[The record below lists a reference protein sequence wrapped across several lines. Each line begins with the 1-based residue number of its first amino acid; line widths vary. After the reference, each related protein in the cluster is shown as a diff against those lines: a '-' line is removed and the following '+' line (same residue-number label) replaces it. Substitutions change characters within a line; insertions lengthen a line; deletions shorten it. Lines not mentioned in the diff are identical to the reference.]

1 MGRNAKH
8 ASFLAQIGGDPPRD
22 GGHTSSVTVMDRGA
36 TLIARGHELE
46 LLEMAFARA
55 RNRGPITVVVA
66 GDTGI
71 GKSWL
76 LTAFAARLGPDVVV
90 ARGRCL
96 DYEGAGPPFDP
107 FESIVAALPASG
119 KRTAPRSASPLAKVD
134 RPAQIRRRLVEAAS
148 AGPVVAI
155 VEDLH
160 WADPSSNDLFASL
173 AADPVAGVL
182 LIGTYRTDGLPWN
195 HPLRRI
201 LTDLDRMSTNVRIDL
216 EPLSRAET
224 AALLTSR
231 LATAPSDREVDAIF
245 GRAAGNPLY
254 SEHLLAASA
263 ETKGTMPRGL
273 RDLIAARFS
282 RLEPSARELL
292 DTAAA
297 IGDVVDQDL
306 LAAVAAVGWRDLA
319 AALEELVESRLLVPD
334 PLAPRYFFSHPLIRE
349 VAHAKLTP
357 ARRERLHAAAAAQFE
372 KREAA
377 AGEREPW
384 LPGGSVAT
392 IAHHLEAA
400 SLSRAALIA
409 RVDAGLAAD
418 AVQAPATAHSHYS
431 RALWLW
437 DRVAKPESAVGADRA
452 RVLELAAEAAFGA
465 ALVGEALPL
474 IRAAVD
480 DVTANGHDNV
490 RLGLLHVRLGRMAWT
505 AGQFEYSIAAYQ
517 RAEELVTSD
526 APAAARA
533 VVLSGLMSNRMV
545 RGYYEDLEAGS
556 REAIERAGEAGDR
569 KTEGHARNTLGVGLA
584 FTGHPQEAL
593 ASLEAARWIAE
604 DLRDAEEMC
613 RAYTNMGMVLM
624 AIGRPAAAA
633 AVARSGLET
642 YRKLGITPCHGGMLA
657 GNAAEA
663 LVRLGRWDEAVE
675 LGAEYLERPVD
686 AGSADLRLTLARVA
700 IGRGELDRAGRL
712 IDQVRA
718 FDQRDPRSLAAVA
731 MLTAELQL
739 AAGRPAYAWRQVE
752 DGRQEARSAAD
763 VLLLAELCELGVR
776 VERAR
781 LAIGLRAAARAASRS
796 TLETLIAEID
806 GIFASA
812 AHHHRRGELAALVA
826 GARAEASAA
835 LGRSD
840 PGPWAAAVAAWDACG
855 HPYDAALARLGLAE
869 AILAGRGSRATAR
882 TALDAAAKVATR
894 LGAAPLRS
902 AIDDLVSRSGISIR
916 RPARVREK
924 PVAAEPVAAEPVT
937 PEPVAPE
944 PVAPEPVAPE
954 PVAPEPVAPEP
965 IAAVPRA
972 RAATRR
978 VKPVASEPVPTP
990 PVEPAARRSATPRPV
1005 AGQSRRTA
1013 RVRARPADAEPS
1025 AEPPQRSR
1033 RRDATHQTAEPV
1045 ANHVPEPQRQRPA
1058 PNVVAAGSAPQP
1070 TVEPAAKSAAPRGA
1084 RLREAPGMSAPEPMA
1099 SPLRQ
1104 PAARAGGKPVASEPV
1119 AEQPRRRGTEGRK
1132 TPVAPA
1138 PKPVASSGRP
1148 PAAVR
1153 AKLVDPKPAPKPV
1166 ASNGRH
1172 PAASRPRQ
1180 PASRARE
1187 TPIALEPVAAVARPR
1202 RARGPAKPIVA
1213 KPVAPPSPLVGLTRR
1228 DLGILDLVA
1237 AGRTDEQIGEQLLIT
1252 RQTASAHVS
1261 RIMRKLGVGSRLEA
1275 AEIARQSAAAGKS

>member
-1 MGRNAKH
+1 
-8 ASFLAQIGGDPPRD
+8 
-22 GGHTSSVTVMDRGA
+22 MDRGA

-55 RNRGPITVVVA
+55 RSRRPITVVVA
-66 GDTGI
+66 GETGI

-107 FESIVAALPASG
+107 FESIVAALPVSG
-119 KRTAPRSASPLAKVD
+119 ERLVPRSAPLAKVD
-134 RPAQIRRRLVEAAS
+134 RPAQIRQRLAEAAS
-148 AGPVVAI
+148 GGPVVAI

-173 AADPVAGVL
+173 AADPIAGVL

-201 LTDLDRMSTNVRIDL
+201 LTELDRMATNVRIDL

-224 AALLTSR
+224 AALVTSR

-254 SEHLLAASA
+254 TEHLIAVSA
-263 ETKGTMPRGL
+263 ETKATMPRGL
-273 RDLIAARFS
+273 RDLIGARFS

-349 VAHAKLTP
+349 VVHAKLTP
-357 ARRERLHAAAAAQFE
+357 ARRERLHAAAAAQLE

-400 SLSRAALIA
+400 SMSRAALIA

-452 RVLELAAEAAFGA
+452 RVLELAAEAAYAA
-465 ALVGEALPL
+465 ALVAEALPL

-480 DVTANGHDNV
+480 EITANGRDNV

-505 AGQFEYSIAAYQ
+505 AGQYEYSVAAYQ

-642 YRKLGITPCHGGMLA
+642 YRRLGITPCHGGMLA
-657 GNAAEA
+657 GNAADA

-700 IGRGELDRAGRL
+700 IGR
-712 IDQVRA
+712 
-718 FDQRDPRSLAAVA
+718 
-731 MLTAELQL
+731 
-739 AAGRPAYAWRQVE
+739 
-752 DGRQEARSAAD
+752 
-763 VLLLAELCELGVR
+763 
-776 VERAR
+776 
-781 LAIGLRAAARAASRS
+781 
-796 TLETLIAEID
+796 
-806 GIFASA
+806 
-812 AHHHRRGELAALVA
+812 
-826 GARAEASAA
+826 
-835 LGRSD
+835 
-840 PGPWAAAVAAWDACG
+840 
-855 HPYDAALARLGLAE
+855 
-869 AILAGRGSRATAR
+869 
-882 TALDAAAKVATR
+882 
-894 LGAAPLRS
+894 
-902 AIDDLVSRSGISIR
+902 
-916 RPARVREK
+916 
-924 PVAAEPVAAEPVT
+924 
-937 PEPVAPE
+937 
-944 PVAPEPVAPE
+944 
-954 PVAPEPVAPEP
+954 
-965 IAAVPRA
+965 
-972 RAATRR
+972 
-978 VKPVASEPVPTP
+978 
-990 PVEPAARRSATPRPV
+990 
-1005 AGQSRRTA
+1005 
-1013 RVRARPADAEPS
+1013 
-1025 AEPPQRSR
+1025 
-1033 RRDATHQTAEPV
+1033 
-1045 ANHVPEPQRQRPA
+1045 
-1058 PNVVAAGSAPQP
+1058 
-1070 TVEPAAKSAAPRGA
+1070 
-1084 RLREAPGMSAPEPMA
+1084 
-1099 SPLRQ
+1099 
-1104 PAARAGGKPVASEPV
+1104 
-1119 AEQPRRRGTEGRK
+1119 
-1132 TPVAPA
+1132 
-1138 PKPVASSGRP
+1138 
-1148 PAAVR
+1148 
-1153 AKLVDPKPAPKPV
+1153 
-1166 ASNGRH
+1166 
-1172 PAASRPRQ
+1172 
-1180 PASRARE
+1180 
-1187 TPIALEPVAAVARPR
+1187 
-1202 RARGPAKPIVA
+1202 
-1213 KPVAPPSPLVGLTRR
+1213 
-1228 DLGILDLVA
+1228 
-1237 AGRTDEQIGEQLLIT
+1237 
-1252 RQTASAHVS
+1252 
-1261 RIMRKLGVGSRLEA
+1261 
-1275 AEIARQSAAAGKS
+1275 